1 MISLQTSGCHNIEP
15 VTPTPHLSAL
25 MAALSRARAGGLHIP
40 LVYNCGGYEN
50 PDIIRLLE
58 GMVEI
63 YLPDFK
69 YGCPEAAGAMSGA
82 ADYTEF
88 AEASIIEMA
97 RQVGDGLELEN
108 GIARRGLIIRHLV
121 LPGMTDNSI
130 KVLKL
135 IKKNISTNVHISIMS
150 QYTPIPAV
158 KDHPI
163 LGRRITKEE
172 YDLVVEQAMDM
183 GFENIF
189 SQEVDN
195 RQLTPDFQSDRPFE
209 WER

>member
-15 VTPTPHLSAL
+15 VTPTPHLPVIIE
-25 MAALSRARAGGLHIP
+25 ALSRARAGGLHIP

-58 GMVEI
+58 GIVEI

-69 YGCPEAAGAMSGA
+69 YGCPETAGAMSGA
-82 ADYTEF
+82 ADYTRF

-130 KVLKL
+130 KVLEL
-135 IKKNISTNVHISIMS
+135 IKKNISVNVHISIMS

-158 KDHPI
+158 KNHPM

-172 YDLVVEQAMDM
+172 YDMVVEQAMDM

-189 SQEVDN
+189 SQEVDE
-195 RQLTPDFQSDRPFE
+195 RQLTPDFQSDRPFD